1 MILDKMGNAI
11 GYSTQER
18 QEALCVSLCA
28 VASSLG
34 FTPVRTGTHYSLKE
48 MDSLVIYNDRTWN
61 RWSGKGNI
69 TGGTQID
76 FLMEFGGLDTPQ
88 QAIKW
93 LLDFKGTPT
102 DIKYARDSVADMS
115 NERKERNH
123 NMILPPKNGNYRR
136 LFAYLIQTRGLS
148 PDVVSYFVQHKLIY
162 EDAVHHNIVYCGYDP
177 QGNIRYAGLR
187 GTADL
192 YGKKLK
198 MDVLGN
204 DKNYGVNIVNPG
216 NHTLLVFEAVIDCM
230 SYIDMYKDY
239 DSNKLILGMVED
251 TPLVQFLKD
260 YNHIDTIHFCLDND
274 EAAHKALYGKKD
286 ESGNAISQGLVKK
299 YEDQG
304 FITDV
309 IIPPSG
315 KDFNEALLI
324 QKKQQVETI
333 NNKTYG
339 GR

>member
-1 MILDKMGNAI
+1 MSYKDNK
-11 GYSTQER
+11 
-18 QEALCVSLCA
+18 QEAE
-28 VASSLG
+28 
-34 FTPVRTGTHYSLKE
+34 TVRE
-48 MDSLVIYNDRTWN
+48 RIYKIRLSD
-61 RWSGKGNI
+61 
-69 TGGTQID
+69 
-76 FLMEFGGLDTPQ
+76 
-88 QAIKW
+88 
-93 LLDFKGTPT
+93 
-102 DIKYARDSVADMS
+102 ADV
-115 NERKERNH
+115 ERLAKRALSYN
-123 NMILPPKNGNYRR
+123 
-136 LFAYLIQTRGLS
+136 LS
-148 PDVVSYFVQHKLIY
+148 PAELLENFIGDLV
-162 EDAVHHNIVYCGYDP
+162 D
-177 QGNIRYAGLR
+177 
-187 GTADL
+187 GTYTNGSDERM
-192 YGKKLK
+192 YGKKFK

>member
-1 MILDKMGNAI
+1 
-11 GYSTQER
+11 
-18 QEALCVSLCA
+18 
-28 VASSLG
+28 
-34 FTPVRTGTHYSLKE
+34 
-48 MDSLVIYNDRTWN
+48 
-61 RWSGKGNI
+61 
-69 TGGTQID
+69 
-76 FLMEFGGLDTPQ
+76 MEFGGLDTPQ

-192 YGKKLK
+192 YGKKFK

-251 TPLVQFLKD
+251 TQLVQFLKD